1 MRHLKNQVCRSPLRR
16 FLIPKNGVAL
26 LMVIW
31 ILMLLTV
38 IVTEFCYTMRSQ
50 TNITRNLKESTQAY
64 YVAQAGISR
73 AIAAVIKDRMAP
85 ANNRSEE
92 EAALNDEKSPKWRIN
107 TEMPPIEFGK
117 GNFTVRIRNES
128 GRVDL
133 NRAGPKILRAGL
145 EGFDLDEEHR
155 DTIVDSILDWRDA
168 NDRHRPN
175 GAEDKYYQS
184 LDPPYACKDADF
196 DSVSELLLV
205 KGVTR
210 EIFYNGLAQIA
221 TVLPAA
227 GDKDGEDQIIEEDQD
242 FNRINV
248 NAAAPAVWRRLP
260 GMTPEL
266 VEAVKKFRKEDE
278 FRSKSQLI
286 EVLGGEVYGKISPY
300 IHFDSLAYFTISA
313 VGRVA
318 GAGSRKGIEATIV
331 LDPETDKGYRIISWR
346 DGIREDN
353 AALLS
358 AGHNESG
365 KRSE

>member
-1 MRHLKNQVCRSPLRR
+1 MQHLTYQIFILPVRR
-16 FLIPKNGVAL
+16 VLIPKKGVAL

-64 YVAQAGISR
+64 YVAQAGINR
-73 AIAAVIKDRMAP
+73 AIAAVIKDQMAP

-92 EAALNDEKSPKWRIN
+92 EAALDDDQSPEWRIN
-107 TEMPPIEFGK
+107 TEMPPIEFGQ
-117 GNFTVRIRNES
+117 GSFTVRIQNES

-133 NRAGPKILRAGL
+133 NRAGPKILRAVL
-145 EGFDLDEEHR
+145 KGFDLDEEHR

-196 DSVSELLLV
+196 DSVAELLLV
-205 KGVTR
+205 KGVTP
-210 EIFYNGLAQIA
+210 EIFYSGLEQIT

-227 GDKDGEDQIIEEDQD
+227 GDKDGDDKTIEEDFD
-242 FNRINV
+242 FNRVNI
-248 NAAAPAVWRRLP
+248 NAATPAMWRLLP

-266 VEAVKKFRKEDE
+266 VEAVEEFRKEDE
-278 FRSKSQLI
+278 FRSKSQLV
-286 EVLGGEVYGKISPY
+286 EVLGGEVYGKIAPY
-300 IHFDSLAYFTISA
+300 IDFDSLSYYSISA
-313 VGRVA
+313 VGGVS
-318 GAGSRKGIEATIV
+318 GSGSRQGIEVTIV
-331 LDPETDKGYRIISWR
+331 LDPEADKGYQIISWR
-346 DGIREDN
+346 DGIRENN
-353 AALLS
+353 AALLT
-358 AGHNESG
+358 AGNHESEQ
-365 KRSE
+365 RSF